1 MAHTS
6 VRKKN
11 ILITG
16 KTSRFCNYL
25 KNDLDGFNTYFTTKK
40 NFNILNFKQ
49 MQKFLK
55 NKNIH
60 YILHIAGLSR
70 PMDIHDKAINLSIDL
85 NIVGTANIVK
95 LCNKNNI
102 KLIYFSTNYVYP
114 GIKGN
119 YKETDSLLPIN
130 NYAWSKLGG
139 EASVQLY
146 KNSLILRLC
155 MTDFPFIHKKA
166 IKGAVSSF
174 IFNKSVSKLIPYLL
188 DKSGIINIGGEKR
201 EIYIFA
207 KKFSEK
213 KVKSISIN
221 KIKKFP
227 KNSSINIDKI
237 KKIIKNNKKI
247 LNFKF

>member
-40 NFNILNFKQ
+40 NFNILNFNQ

-55 NKNIH
+55 NKKIH

>member
-40 NFNILNFKQ
+40 NFNILNFNQ

>member
-119 YKETDSLLPIN
+119 YKETDSCCL
-130 NYAWSKLGG
+130 
-139 EASVQLY
+139 
-146 KNSLILRLC
+146 
-155 MTDFPFIHKKA
+155 
-166 IKGAVSSF
+166 
-174 IFNKSVSKLIPYLL
+174 
-188 DKSGIINIGGEKR
+188 
-201 EIYIFA
+201 
-207 KKFSEK
+207 
-213 KVKSISIN
+213 
-221 KIKKFP
+221 
-227 KNSSINIDKI
+227 
-237 KKIIKNNKKI
+237 
-247 LNFKF
+247 

>member
-40 NFNILNFKQ
+40 NFNILNFNQ

-55 NKNIH
+55 NKKIH

-95 LCNKNNI
+95 LCNQNNI

-114 GIKGN
+114 GTRGS

-155 MTDFPFIHKKA
+155 MTDYPFIHKKA
-166 IKGAVSSF
+166 IKGATTSF
-174 IFNKSVSKLIPYLL
+174 IFNKYVSKIIPHLL
-188 DKSGIINIGGEKR
+188 DKKGIINVGGKKR
-201 EIYIFA
+201 DILVFA
-207 KKFSEK
+207 NKFSDQK
-213 KVKSISIN
+213 IKSINLKSVSNFPKDSSIE
-221 KIKKFP
+221 IKKLKKTLKKSF
-227 KNSSINIDKI
+227 I
-237 KKIIKNNKKI
+237 KKII
-247 LNFKF
+247 F